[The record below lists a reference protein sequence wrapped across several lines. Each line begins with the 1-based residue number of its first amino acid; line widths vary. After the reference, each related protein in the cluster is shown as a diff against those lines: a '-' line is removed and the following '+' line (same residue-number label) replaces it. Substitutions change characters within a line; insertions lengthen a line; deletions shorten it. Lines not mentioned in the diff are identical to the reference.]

1 MRQDGK
7 ATVEGVA
14 ASRGP
19 TLKGEV
25 SQGLVLWC
33 RYYRP
38 QL

>member
-7 ATVEGVA
+7 DTVKGVA

-19 TLKGEV
+19 TLKDEV
-25 SQGLVLWC
+25 SQGLVSWG

-38 QL
+38 QP